1 MSIITL
7 TTDMGTRDHYVGV
20 LKGTILKLYPEA
32 KIVDLSHQIKPFYV
46 PGAAMTVRN
55 SYSDFPR
62 GTVHLIG
69 VNPNRTERIDHL
81 AVEYKGQFF
90 IGADNGMFPLMFNQQ
105 PTKVCDLSLVTRSAG
120 SSIFPTRDIF
130 AVAAC
135 HLAQGGIMEI
145 LGRPAQIENE
155 IVAFSP
161 AVDGPTIR
169 GVAIHI
175 DIFGNIVTNIDR
187 NLWSTVG
194 QGRPFEIRFRKEQHV
209 INRLFESYSEVPT
222 GEKMALFGASGLLEI
237 AINRSN
243 AAQLLGVKHEDVIS
257 VTFR

>member
-20 LKGTILKLYPEA
+20 LKGTIFKLYPEA

-81 AVEYKGQFF
+81 AVEYKGQYF
-90 IGADNGMFPLMFNQQ
+90 IGADNGMFPLIFNQQ
-105 PTKVCDLSLVTRSAG
+105 PTKICDLSLVARSAG

-175 DIFGNIVTNIDR
+175 DIFGNIVNLRNVNVNLMFEVEYYRTQKSYDKARTTLIPDGNITKFSSSGSR
-187 NLWSTVG
+187 TG
-194 QGRPFEIRFRKEQHV
+194 EQARRKENLRNIV
-209 INRLFESYSEVPT
+209 F
-222 GEKMALFGASGLLEI
+222 K
-237 AINRSN
+237 
-243 AAQLLGVKHEDVIS
+243 
-257 VTFR
+257 